1 MFLIFVAA
9 SKYGKIRMGRSDSK
23 PEYNDISW
31 FCMLFSCGI
40 AVGVYTF
47 ACMETMTFYRH
58 YRGAGRASLENDDD
72 VAQAAI
78 LQLFYHWGFHAWAPY
93 ITVAITLGVTS
104 YRWNLPLTMRSAF
117 YPLLGNLV
125 YSPLGD
131 LIDAASIVT
140 TTFGVCTSLGLG
152 VENILKFA
160 QRLDDEVKMN
170 IGNKILIVVIMTLA
184 ANVSV
189 MLGIKKGMQVLS
201 TIAFSLGLFALIL
214 PLFLDNTWFLLSSYV
229 QSVGHYLQWMVQIGF
244 KTDSFEMLQYEF
256 TGRPSW
262 NADYDGNL
270 LWGSSNGDHN
280 GHLHNVMEGVGD
292 VLGTANLDQATLY
305 NSGVYQMQDWW
316 TIFYWGWWVSW
327 APFVGMFIARISKG
341 RTLRQVIVGA
351 FVAPTLFGFFW
362 LGTWGSLT
370 IKMQRV
376 AELTLGAGVSDVATM
391 LNDPTYVSSDA
402 LCQSMGYSGKAGYPV
417 SAAAVALAN
426 EGYYLLSCRTRGM
439 ELLDIFEPYNE
450 VKKFVYVILLVGLVL
465 YFVTSSDSGS
475 YVDDIVSAGGMLDP
489 PIIQKIFWCWT
500 EGAVAI
506 ALLKAGDVGGTADSG
521 LKALQA
527 VSIVCGL
534 PFTVA
539 ILFMCTSTWRALK
552 IDSGDA
558 DICQA
563 TQWST
568 GTLDMFDGFSP
579 SPATVAVEPRYSPVE
594 RIKHYVVATLS
605 PFFGV
610 FKTAESLF
618 GEKSP
623 LAIGHGVCNFCL
635 FLAWFIFLC
644 MSGSSSQWSNLAWT
658 FFAFFAFQLTFIRA
672 SLRQH
677 HNIYGNI
684 WEDFAASLFMY
695 PNVVSQL
702 HYQSTEKTQNND
714 VYKKTAEAAAA
725 QL

>member
-1 MFLIFVAA
+1 M
-9 SKYGKIRMGRSDSK
+9 
-23 PEYNDISW
+23 
-31 FCMLFSCGI
+31 
-40 AVGVYTF
+40 
-47 ACMETMTFYRH
+47 
-58 YRGAGRASLENDDD
+58 
-72 VAQAAI
+72 
-78 LQLFYHWGFHAWAPY
+78 
-93 ITVAITLGVTS
+93 
-104 YRWNLPLTMRSAF
+104 
-117 YPLLGNLV
+117 
-125 YSPLGD
+125 
-131 LIDAASIVT
+131 
-140 TTFGVCTSLGLG
+140 
-152 VENILKFA
+152 ENILKFA
-160 QRLDDEVKMN
+160 QRLDDDVKMN

-376 AELTLGAGVSDVATM
+376 AELTLGAGVNDVATM
-391 LNDPTYVSSDA
+391 LNDPTYVSSDT
-402 LCQSMGYSGKAGYPV
+402 LCQAMGYSGKAGYPV

-426 EGYYLLSCRTRGM
+426 EGYYLLSRPHPRHGAPRHFRALQRG
-439 ELLDIFEPYNE
+439 EEVRLRHPPRRSRALLRH
-450 VKKFVYVILLVGLVL
+450 LLRLRFL
-465 YFVTSSDSGS
+465 RRRHRLRRWH
-475 YVDDIVSAGGMLDP
+475 ARP

-521 LKALQA
+521 LRALQA

-594 RIKHYVVATLS
+594 RIKHYVAATLS

-702 HYQSTEKTQNND
+702 HYQSAEKTQNND

>member
-1 MFLIFVAA
+1 MVLHALLL
-9 SKYGKIRMGRSDSK
+9 R
-23 PEYNDISW
+23 
-31 FCMLFSCGI
+31 I

-292 VLGTANLDQATLY
+292 VLGAANLDQATLY

-327 APFVGMFIARISKG
+327 AP
-341 RTLRQVIVGA
+341 
-351 FVAPTLFGFFW
+351 
-362 LGTWGSLT
+362 
-370 IKMQRV
+370 
-376 AELTLGAGVSDVATM
+376 
-391 LNDPTYVSSDA
+391 SSA
-402 LCQSMGYSGKAGYPV
+402 CS
-417 SAAAVALAN
+417 
-426 EGYYLLSCRTRGM
+426 
-439 ELLDIFEPYNE
+439 
-450 VKKFVYVILLVGLVL
+450 
-465 YFVTSSDSGS
+465 
-475 YVDDIVSAGGMLDP
+475 
-489 PIIQKIFWCWT
+489 
-500 EGAVAI
+500 
-506 ALLKAGDVGGTADSG
+506 
-521 LKALQA
+521 
-527 VSIVCGL
+527 
-534 PFTVA
+534 
-539 ILFMCTSTWRALK
+539 
-552 IDSGDA
+552 
-558 DICQA
+558 
-563 TQWST
+563 
-568 GTLDMFDGFSP
+568 
-579 SPATVAVEPRYSPVE
+579 SPASPR
-594 RIKHYVVATLS
+594 
-605 PFFGV
+605 
-610 FKTAESLF
+610 
-618 GEKSP
+618 
-623 LAIGHGVCNFCL
+623 
-635 FLAWFIFLC
+635 
-644 MSGSSSQWSNLAWT
+644 
-658 FFAFFAFQLTFIRA
+658 
-672 SLRQH
+672 
-677 HNIYGNI
+677 
-684 WEDFAASLFMY
+684 AA
-695 PNVVSQL
+695 PC
-702 HYQSTEKTQNND
+702 
-714 VYKKTAEAAAA
+714 AR
-725 QL
+725 